1 MMDCCGHCARA
12 KIDRI
17 DALRHSSGLKTTYT
31 SNQRN
36 IDMNARKLKS
46 ALVFALYAVLAFPH
60 GAQAQEAAGSRMPGW
75 KPTRN
80 VEIVV
85 PTSAGTGGDAT
96 ARFVQRLLTEK
107 KLLDVPVIVVN
118 KPGGAANIGLIYL
131 AQQAGNAHYFMQNTA
146 ALLTNHITGKSTLNH
161 TDITPLAQI
170 GTDAIAFAVR
180 ADSSIRTARDLA
192 DRLKGNAASVNIA
205 FANALGNQNHIAA
218 ALVAKGVGANV
229 RNLKVIVFNGSGEAV
244 TAVLG
249 GHVDVVVASASAL
262 LPHSTAGTLR
272 LIAVSSPQRSSG
284 ALSAVPTWKEAGI
297 NAVSSNWRSLVGPK
311 GMSEDQIRFWD
322 DVFARMVQLPEWKQD
337 LDAKVI
343 DNTYL
348 NARDTR
354 KLMETEYA
362 ELAAILGDLGLRSTA
377 SVPVR

>member
-1 MMDCCGHCARA
+1 MNSRNVKTAIVLSVYA
-12 KIDRI
+12 
-17 DALRHSSGLKTTYT
+17 ALAIPL
-31 SNQRN
+31 
-36 IDMNARKLKS
+36 
-46 ALVFALYAVLAFPH
+46 
-60 GAQAQEAAGSRMPGW
+60 GAQAQEATGTRAPGW

-107 KLLDVPVIVVN
+107 KLIEVPVVVVN

-131 AQQAGNAHYFMQNTA
+131 TQQAGNAHYFMQNTA

-161 TDITPLAQI
+161 TDITSLAQI

-180 ADSSIRTARDLA
+180 ADSSIKTARDLA
-192 DRLKGNAASVNIA
+192 DRLKGEATSVNIA

-229 RNLKVIVFNGSGEAV
+229 RTLKVVVFNGSGEAV

-262 LPHSTAGTLR
+262 LPHSKAGTLR
-272 LIAVSSPQRSSG
+272 LIAVSSPQRSTG
-284 ALSAVPTWKEAGI
+284 ALSVVPTWKEGGI
-297 NAVSSNWRSLVGPK
+297 NAVSTNWRSLVGPK
-311 GMSEDQIRFWD
+311 GMTEDQIRFWD

-337 LDAKVI
+337 LDRKVI
-343 DNTYL
+343 ENTYL

-362 ELAAILGDLGLRSTA
+362 ELASILGDLGLRSTGPGP
-377 SVPVR
+377 SR

>member
-1 MMDCCGHCARA
+1 MN
-12 KIDRI
+12 
-17 DALRHSSGLKTTYT
+17 S
-31 SNQRN
+31 RN
-36 IDMNARKLKS
+36 IKPAIVLS
-46 ALVFALYAVLAFPH
+46 VYAALAFPL
-60 GAQAQEAAGSRMPGW
+60 GAEAQEATGTRAPGW
-75 KPTRN
+75 KPARN

-107 KLLDVPVIVVN
+107 KLVEVPVVVVN

-131 AQQAGNAHYFMQNTA
+131 TQQAGNAHYFMQNTA
-146 ALLTNHITGKSTLNH
+146 ALLTNHITGKSSLNY
-161 TDITPLAQI
+161 TDTTPLAQI
-170 GTDAIAFAVR
+170 GTDAIGFAVR
-180 ADSSIRTARDLA
+180 ADSSIKTARDLA
-192 DRLKGNAASVNIA
+192 DRLKGDAARVSIA

-262 LPHSTAGTLR
+262 LLHSMAGTLR
-272 LIAVSSPQRSSG
+272 LLAVSSPQRSSG
-284 ALSAVPTWKEAGI
+284 ALSVVPTWKEIGI
-297 NAVSSNWRSLVGPK
+297 DAVSSNWRSVVGPK
-311 GMSEDQIRFWD
+311 AMTEDQIRFWD

-337 LDAKVI
+337 LDAKLI
-343 DNTYL
+343 ENTYL

-354 KLMETEYA
+354 RLMETEYA
-362 ELAAILGDLGLRSTA
+362 ELASILSDLGLRSTG
-377 SVPVR
+377 PGPIR